1 MQKFPYHT
9 QDTAPA
15 EARPLL
21 DGARK
26 KYGMIPNLY
35 AKMAEAPALLQAYFQ
50 IAELFSKSGLTAVE
64 QQVVLLTVSRVN
76 GCAYCVGAHSV
87 LADMGGVPAAV
98 TDAIRDDTPIT
109 DARLEALRQFT
120 ARLVEAR
127 GWLSDDDIDA
137 FVASGYTPANV
148 LDVVLGVGQKTLSN
162 YTNHLTGTELDAAF
176 AGRAWQA
183 PATI

>member
-15 EARPLL
+15 DARPLL
-21 DGARK
+21 DSAKK

-35 AKMAEAPALLQAYFQ
+35 AKMAEAPTLLQAYLQ
-50 IAELFSKSGLTAVE
+50 IAELFSKSGLSPTE
-64 QQVVLLTVSRVN
+64 QQIVLLTASRVN
-76 GCAYCVGAHSV
+76 SCGYCMGAHSV
-87 LADMGGVPAAV
+87 LADMGGVPADVTNAIR
-98 TDAIRDDTPIT
+98 TDAPIT
-109 DARLEALRQFT
+109 DAKLEALRQFT

-127 GWLSDDDIDA
+127 GWLQEADVEVFLMA
-137 FVASGYTPANV
+137 GYTPANV

-162 YTNHLTGTELDAAF
+162 YTNHLVGTELDKAF

-183 PATI
+183 PA